1 MMNFH
6 HGQQASAVGSDA
18 ENQFWCDGCG
28 GQFKSVVVLE
38 IVLLD
43 TIDTTV
49 AAVVSTAGTA
59 VFSSTAAYHSNPL
72 SPALPPL
79 VIPLSTPSS
88 STTTSFGQL
97 RLDDI
102 GDGANAPYYC
112 GEVID

>member
-1 MMNFH
+1 MKPNELTMMNFH

-28 GQFKSVVVLE
+28 DQFKSVVVFE
-38 IVLLD
+38 IVLVD
-43 TIDTTV
+43 TIDATV
-49 AAVVSTAGTA
+49 QLSPLQALLS
-59 VFSSTAAYHSNPL
+59 FHQNPL